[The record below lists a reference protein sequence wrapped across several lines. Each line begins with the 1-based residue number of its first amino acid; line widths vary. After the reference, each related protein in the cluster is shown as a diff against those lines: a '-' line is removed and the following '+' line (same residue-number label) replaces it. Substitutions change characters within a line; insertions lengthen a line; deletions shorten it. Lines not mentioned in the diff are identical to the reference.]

1 MTTGNCRHREFS
13 ITSSPI
19 GCEVT
24 INSADT
30 ARALFLKQTHHR
42 YRPLAALLR
51 SVFRHRVMIVA
62 DGEDWERTHGAI
74 NPYLHAAL
82 VASDYAPVI
91 EKVAKNIFGALAARS
106 ASASPAP
113 ILIDVETLM
122 RVVITSFMGHLL
134 FGAALPLNEAEYLE
148 ERLSAA
154 SQPVRGRGI
163 TVVNTVI
170 AVLLRVV
177 NRSEAQRVIFPKKQR
192 HAIADLLRWIDAKID
207 ATQCRGVKPPLL
219 ESLALRYAHEEPVRQ
234 RRAIVAEY
242 GMLCIAGIDTTA
254 ATLAFAIAEIA
265 SNEDVRETV
274 SAEARQRQPGVSRY
288 DALTIRYPSIYR
300 VLRETLWR
308 YTIVPVVM
316 REAVADQQIRGT
328 RCGTSV
334 EALVTVKRGAVLRYL
349 ALQGNMRQ
357 SIWGQP
363 RRFDP
368 DRFAQPLTPEQ
379 KKNHHTFGLGPQSC
393 PGRALAIAESILV
406 LAAFFEY
413 LAIEH
418 KELKQTIPFACNGL
432 SIRPLAVTAI
442 VRAVVPGSIKETA
455 HADG

>member
-1 MTTGNCRHREFS
+1 
-13 ITSSPI
+13 
-19 GCEVT
+19 
-24 INSADT
+24 
-30 ARALFLKQTHHR
+30 
-42 YRPLAALLR
+42 
-51 SVFRHRVMIVA
+51 
-62 DGEDWERTHGAI
+62 
-74 NPYLHAAL
+74 
-82 VASDYAPVI
+82 
-91 EKVAKNIFGALAARS
+91 
-106 ASASPAP
+106 
-113 ILIDVETLM
+113 
-122 RVVITSFMGHLL
+122 
-134 FGAALPLNEAEYLE
+134 
-148 ERLSAA
+148 
-154 SQPVRGRGI
+154 
-163 TVVNTVI
+163 
-170 AVLLRVV
+170 
-177 NRSEAQRVIFPKKQR
+177 
-192 HAIADLLRWIDAKID
+192 
-207 ATQCRGVKPPLL
+207 
-219 ESLALRYAHEEPVRQ
+219 
-234 RRAIVAEY
+234 
-242 GMLCIAGIDTTA
+242 
-254 ATLAFAIAEIA
+254 
-265 SNEDVRETV
+265 
-274 SAEARQRQPGVSRY
+274 
-288 DALTIRYPSIYR
+288 
-300 VLRETLWR
+300 
-308 YTIVPVVM
+308 M